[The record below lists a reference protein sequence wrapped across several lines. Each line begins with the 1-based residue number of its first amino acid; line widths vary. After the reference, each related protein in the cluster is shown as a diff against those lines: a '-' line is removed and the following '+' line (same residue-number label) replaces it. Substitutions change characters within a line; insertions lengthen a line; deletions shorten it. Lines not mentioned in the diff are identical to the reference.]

1 MAGGSTTAVP
11 LARERR
17 RRRRGAA
24 AAAGAPSLTSGR
36 AAGVAARLTMAPTS
50 PSAQSAPSAVWTS
63 TRQTTID
70 EGAPPTGGRFCVSVQ
85 RA

>member
-1 MAGGSTTAVP
+1 MDP
-11 LARERR
+11 LVRGRR

-24 AAAGAPSLTSGR
+24 AGWT
-36 AAGVAARLTMAPTS
+36 AGVAATASAPPCLGSRLTLAPIS

-63 TRQTTID
+63 TRHTTI
-70 EGAPPTGGRFCVSVQ
+70 EEVAPATGGRFWVSVQ